1 MINLNAC
8 APPPTSTKI
17 TGKADVGFVK
27 DNKSTPPHQ
36 RVKAVTASVPV
47 ASSSVLIDT
56 ELSKVSND
64 VNSTNRQIKAKP
76 DGSTNTVSQHSGVQR
91 KRLKYFLPCMFVFL
105 KLRNSTLLGPFVD
118 RMSID

>member
-17 TGKADVGFVK
+17 TGQADVGFVK

-64 VNSTNRQIKAKP
+64 VNRTNRQFKAKP
-76 DGSTNTVSQHSGVQR
+76 DGSSNTVSQHLGVQR
-91 KRLKYFLPCMFVFL
+91 KRLK
-105 KLRNSTLLGPFVD
+105 
-118 RMSID
+118 